1 MFSQVSS
8 AALRATENVIVPLIS
23 SFISVIVNTSL
34 NYCLI
39 SGNFGFPALG
49 VAGAAIATVV
59 GCSVQA
65 MIVLIFLLF
74 SKNAVKGSLRELF
87 GFSRSFV
94 KKFIVTAAPVLLNES
109 MWALG
114 TNIYVMVLSRQGTEN
129 YSAYSIFET
138 VQQLFF
144 VFFVGICH
152 ASAIMVGKA
161 CGRGDRDEAYET
173 AKRFLIITPLSGVI
187 LGVILI
193 LVRNPLLS
201 FFEFETTGAQLTT
214 SALLL
219 FYGVWI
225 GIRMIPYTS
234 VCGIFRAGGDTRI
247 GCIFE
252 IGTLYFV
259 GIPLVC
265 LAAFA
270 LHLPFVAIV
279 ATMFIAEDI
288 PKGTLCIVY
297 FLKKKWIRKLT

>member
-1 MFSQVSS
+1 
-8 AALRATENVIVPLIS
+8 
-23 SFISVIVNTSL
+23 
-34 NYCLI
+34 
-39 SGNFGFPALG
+39 
-49 VAGAAIATVV
+49 
-59 GCSVQA
+59 
-65 MIVLIFLLF
+65 VLVFLLF
-74 SKNAVKGSLRELF
+74 SKNVVKGSARELF

-94 KKFIVTAAPVLLNES
+94 SKFIVTAAPVLLNES

-129 YSAYSIFET
+129 YSAYSIYET

-161 CGRGDRDEAYET
+161 CGRGDREEAYET
-173 AKRFLIITPLSGVI
+173 AKRFLIMTPLSGVV

-201 FFEFETTGAQLTT
+201 LFEFETEGARAIT

-225 GIRMIPYTS
+225 GIRMIPYTA

-247 GCIFE
+247 GCIYE
-252 IGTLYFV
+252 IGTLYLI
-259 GIPLVC
+259 GIPMVC
-265 LAAFA
+265 IAAFV

-279 ATMFIAEDI
+279 ATMCIAEDI
-288 PKGTLCIVY
+288 PKGTLCIIY
-297 FLKKKWIRKLT
+297 FLRKKWIRKLT